1 MKYKINNNF
10 AFFSSPASKDS
21 YGHVASIVCMS
32 KHALLTATQATKG
45 RPNKKR
51 QSLRK
56 REREREVCSPAAG
69 KLQRAMNTIKKE
81 A

>member
-45 RPNKKR
+45 RPNKKG
-51 QSLRK
+51 SLSERA
-56 REREREVCSPAAG
+56 RERERYVHL
-69 KLQRAMNTIKKE
+69 LQVNSRGQ
-81 A
+81 